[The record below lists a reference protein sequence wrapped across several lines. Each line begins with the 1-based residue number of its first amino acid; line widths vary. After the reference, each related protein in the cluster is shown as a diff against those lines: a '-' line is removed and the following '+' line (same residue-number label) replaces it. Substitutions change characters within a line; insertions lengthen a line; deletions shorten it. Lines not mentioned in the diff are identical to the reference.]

1 MLIERLMKLALLGS
15 EWVLYL
21 LLVLSV
27 FSFATMVERWI
38 YFLRRRANVDKLREQ
53 ITRSLEERR
62 IEELEKSLEKQ
73 RSVQARA
80 VRVALR
86 WLHGGADALSDAVE
100 SELARLRAELER
112 GSNLLG
118 TLGNNAPFV
127 GLFGTVLG
135 VIIAFAALGESGGDA
150 GAMGGVMAGIAEA
163 LVATGV
169 GLFVALPAVVAYNL
183 LQKKIG
189 DVEADV
195 EALVSLITAHAKADP
210 ALVEKAKALHAERA
224 NVAHLPV
231 GEEREAGSGARSLPK
246 EKAAAQEGNR

>member
-27 FSFATMVERWI
+27 FSIATMVERTV
-38 YFLRRRANVDKLREQ
+38 YFFRRRVDIDQLRSQ
-53 ITRSLEERR
+53 IISALEEHK
-62 IEELEKSLEKQ
+62 IEELATALEAQ
-73 RSVQARA
+73 RSVQARI

-86 WLHGGADALSDAVE
+86 WLHGGADALADAVS
-100 SELARLRAELER
+100 SELARVRTELER

-135 VIIAFAALGESGGDA
+135 VIIAFSALGESGGNTD
-150 GAMGGVMAGIAEA
+150 AMGGVMAGIAEA

-169 GLFVALPAVVAYNL
+169 GLFVDIETDA
-183 LQKKIG
+183 Q
-189 DVEADV
+189 
-195 EALVSLITAHAKADP
+195 ALVTLVSAYAKGDP
-210 ALVEKAKALHAERA
+210 ALVEKAKVLREERA
-224 NVAHLPV
+224 NVSHLPV
-231 GEEREAGSGARSLPK
+231 GEEREARSGESVIARKDVGSSPRKDKASHQERS
-246 EKAAAQEGNR
+246 R